1 MMLRVVCSRFGHYRM
16 YMSVANNETYGMYE
30 RGERE
35 RERERNA
42 ITLTHPW

>member
-16 YMSVANNETYGMYE
+16 YRSVANNETYGMYE

-35 RERERNA
+35 RERNA